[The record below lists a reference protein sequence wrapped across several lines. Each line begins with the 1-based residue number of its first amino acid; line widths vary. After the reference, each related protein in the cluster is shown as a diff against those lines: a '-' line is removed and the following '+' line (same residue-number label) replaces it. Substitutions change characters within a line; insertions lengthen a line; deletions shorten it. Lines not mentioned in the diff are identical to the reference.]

1 MRSSAADRAQ
11 LPQLR
16 RRLSVRRVLAM
27 VERIGRGK
35 FRRRALSL
43 LGFGV
48 LACSGGHHDCFEM
61 RDCAGPKGF
70 IEAGPNDDW
79 WDPAGAAGEAPFSS
93 PSDAGNAGQASPVDA
108 LPADTDGGSA
118 GAAGANSALDR
129 EPPRVVS
136 VTPSDGAL
144 GVQSSAKLVIRFSQP
159 MAPGSVELA
168 YQSSDLPT
176 ALVTFAWNDELT
188 ALTVSPSAPL
198 LYATGSAQANGSAP
212 FAAKTYHFGLAEG
225 ATDRAG
231 RALPALAFS
240 FSTLRQVSFTLT
252 ADQQLTGNWTDG
264 EGEGI
269 HNCLRSA
276 KAPYA
281 PSVCIGDDAK
291 NVRYTGFLSFDL
303 SSLPDHIAEFSS
315 ARLQASAVVY
325 GAPESLGESSVE
337 HVFFAE
343 LDQSALSTAAMSMLG
358 PFYSGASVPS
368 DTHLVLSED
377 LTGSVADDYA
387 NRVAR
392 SNHSQYRLRFAK
404 VLANFGW
411 DDVELPAANIRLA
424 TTYLIP

>member
-1 MRSSAADRAQ
+1 
-11 LPQLR
+11 
-16 RRLSVRRVLAM
+16 M
-27 VERIGRGK
+27 VERSGRGK
-35 FRRRALSL
+35 SRRGVLSL
-43 LGFGV
+43 LGLGV

-70 IEAGPNDDW
+70 IEAGPNDW

-93 PSDAGNAGQASPVDA
+93 PSDAGNAGQASPVDV
-108 LPADTDGGSA
+108 LPPDADGGS
-118 GAAGANSALDR
+118 GGTAGANSALER

-144 GVQSSAKLVIRFSQP
+144 GVRSNDKLVLRFSQP

-168 YQSSDLPT
+168 YQSNELPT
-176 ALVTFAWNDELT
+176 ALVTFAWNDDLT
-188 ALTVSPSAPL
+188 ALTISPSVPL
-198 LYATGSAQANGSAP
+198 LYATGSAQANGSAL
-212 FAAKTYHFGLAEG
+212 FTAKTYHFELADG
-225 ATDRAG
+225 ARDSAG
-231 RALPALAFS
+231 RALPAVMFS
-240 FSTLRQVSFTLT
+240 FSTLRQVSFTLA
-252 ADQQLTGNWTDG
+252 ADKQLTGNWTDG

-276 KAPYA
+276 KAPYT
-281 PSVCIGDDAK
+281 PSVCVGDDAQ
-291 NVRYTGFLSFDL
+291 NVRYVGFLSFDL
-303 SSLPDHIAEFSS
+303 SPFPDHVAEFSS
-315 ARLQASAVVY
+315 ARLQASATVY

-343 LDQSALSTAAMSMLG
+343 LDQSALSTAAISMLG
-358 PFYSGASVPS
+358 PFYGGASVPS
-368 DTHLVLSED
+368 DTQLVLSED

-387 NRVAR
+387 NRLAR

-411 DDVELPAANIRLA
+411 DDIELPAANIRLA